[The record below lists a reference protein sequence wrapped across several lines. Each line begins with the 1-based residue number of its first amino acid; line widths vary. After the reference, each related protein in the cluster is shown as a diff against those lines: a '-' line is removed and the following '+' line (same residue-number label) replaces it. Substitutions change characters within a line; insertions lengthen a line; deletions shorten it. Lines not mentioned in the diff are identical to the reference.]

1 MRKIIIGILFLG
13 LLSSCKPKG
22 RTVVQPNAA
31 DSALIQMVE
40 QRIQEKKQLDKL
52 RWQLEQSN
60 FMQHITHYKPIIKK
74 YAKRYGFDYRL
85 IIAQIV
91 QESGF
96 KMHARSRVGARGL
109 MQIMPGTAREL
120 SRELD
125 IEYIMMTPRE
135 NIAAGIY
142 HLYKQYSYFP
152 DAPKEDR
159 TKLALAS
166 YNCGAGRVFDG
177 IAALLGVRAIVS
189 YEGQAAV
196 RLEHLIDD
204 SSADDSIYPF
214 RLSSNGDDPLT
225 VDWENTL
232 LAILEEIAAGRSPA
246 LISRRFHNT
255 MSEMIV
261 SVARRYPNRR
271 VVLTGGC
278 FQNRY
283 LLERTIGRL
292 RNEGLTPVYHR
303 GLPPNDGGIAAG
315 QSAVA
320 AAQKRNEYVSRGTR

>member
-1 MRKIIIGILFLG
+1 MRTLIIGILFLG
-13 LLSSCKPKG
+13 LLSSCKPQG
-22 RTVVQPNAA
+22 EAAVQPNEA
-31 DSALIQMVE
+31 DSTLIRMVE
-40 QRIQEKKQLDKL
+40 QRINEKKELEKL
-52 RWQLEQSN
+52 RWQLERSN
-60 FMQHITHYKPIIKK
+60 FMRHISRYKPIIKK

-166 YNCGAGRVFDG
+166 YNCGAGRIFDAQD
-177 IAALLGVRAIVS
+177 IARFYKQPANRWETVKPYLAMLKKSDWQLHLQVWP
-189 YEGQAAV
+189 EG
-196 RLEHLIDD
+196 RPPHG
-204 SSADDSIYPF
+204 YF
-214 RLSSNGDDPLT
+214 NGYRET
-225 VDWENTL
+225 IAYVENIWTL
-232 LAILEEIAAGRSPA
+232 YQMYRKIL
-246 LISRRFHNT
+246 
-255 MSEMIV
+255 
-261 SVARRYPNRR
+261 
-271 VVLTGGC
+271 
-278 FQNRY
+278 
-283 LLERTIGRL
+283 
-292 RNEGLTPVYHR
+292 
-303 GLPPNDGGIAAG
+303 
-315 QSAVA
+315 
-320 AAQKRNEYVSRGTR
+320 